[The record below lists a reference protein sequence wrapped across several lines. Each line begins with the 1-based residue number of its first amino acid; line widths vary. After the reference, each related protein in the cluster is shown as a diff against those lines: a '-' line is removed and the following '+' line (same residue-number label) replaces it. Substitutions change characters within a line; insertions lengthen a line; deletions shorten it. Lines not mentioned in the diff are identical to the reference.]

1 MDQGPNQGFIGEALR
16 RSDDHTSHTVSAL
29 DSRCRRRSSIAV
41 GIAESNSSK
50 DAIFENYRESY
61 SDYSGHEEEDDED
74 DKDDDNND
82 FDEGVGF
89 VPVFSRRRTAS
100 MQALHGLDIVSTLES
115 DGSEDADSRGSASD
129 GDEDEDDSDSNRNNE
144 GAGYLSIVHSSG
156 RGVHAHVSGSGSSN
170 SNSNSKYDRHNWDF
184 HSTLGT
190 PSKPHF
196 GSADSGRPSVD
207 SGSGSGASEYRV
219 APKHMSSMGTLA
231 TVAQSKVSAEG
242 VLSASDSI
250 TLAPSELHV
259 DHRCGS
265 VNGSSMGTR
274 RKNRARFSNIMP
286 RIAQLVPA
294 SASVPKGA
302 S

>member
-16 RSDDHTSHTVSAL
+16 RSDDHTSHTLSAL
-29 DSRCRRRSSIAV
+29 DSRRRRSSSSSSIAV
-41 GIAESNSSK
+41 DIAESNSSK
-50 DAIFENYRESY
+50 DAIFEKYRESY

-74 DKDDDNND
+74 DKDDDNSD

-156 RGVHAHVSGSGSSN
+156 RGVHARVSGSGS

-184 HSTLGT
+184 YTTLGT

-196 GSADSGRPSVD
+196 GSAGSGRLSVD

-259 DHRCGS
+259 D
-265 VNGSSMGTR
+265 R
-274 RKNRARFSNIMP
+274 R
-286 RIAQLVPA
+286 
-294 SASVPKGA
+294 
-302 S
+302 